1 MYVLGLDV
9 GGTSSRALLLD
20 ASGRRAGYGHAP
32 GGNPAAHGNAAAV
45 ANIGL
50 ALESAL
56 RGTDPALVTGA
67 VVGLAGAGALDR
79 PVFDRMWA
87 ATGLRAR
94 PRLVGDLGIAF
105 AAGTAEP
112 HGTVLIAGTGAIAA
126 WIEDGEP
133 VAVADGLGWLLGDQG
148 SGFWLGRRAARAAA
162 RALGRGDAGG
172 TLTRLVMDALLDDAP
187 PPPEATDPETFVPG
201 VTGPE
206 ATGPEATGPE
216 ATGPEATDPK
226 TSAAGTADPWA
237 AVPEGAAGELGGG
250 AGGEM
255 RTLAIRLV
263 VRAQSR
269 PPLELARLAPLVT
282 RAATEGDPA
291 ALEIVST
298 AARLLCETVAEVRP
312 ADATGP
318 VVLAGGVLAADG
330 PVGAA
335 VRERLGAGV
344 VRAGDGAGAAAWLAG
359 REAFGWDRATAA
371 LLHARVVSGR

>member
-20 ASGRRAGYGHAP
+20 ASGRRAGYGRAP

-56 RGTDPALVTGA
+56 RGTDPALVAGA
-67 VVGLAGAGALDR
+67 VVGMAGAGALDR

-87 ATGLRAR
+87 GAGLRAR

-112 HGTVLIAGTGAIAA
+112 RGTVLIAGTGAIAA
-126 WIEDGEP
+126 RVEDGEP
-133 VAVADGLGWLLGDQG
+133 VTVADGLGWLLGDQG

-162 RALGRGDAGG
+162 RALSRGDAGG

-187 PPPEATDPETFVPG
+187 PPPEATDPETIDPETAGPDRAVG
-201 VTGPE
+201 ETG
-206 ATGPEATGPE
+206 
-216 ATGPEATDPK
+216 D
-226 TSAAGTADPWA
+226 
-237 AVPEGAAGELGGG
+237 GAAGE
-250 AGGEM
+250 M
-255 RTLAIRLV
+255 RALAIRLA

-282 RAATEGDPA
+282 RAAAEGDPA

-312 ADATGP
+312 ADGTGP
-318 VVLAGGVLAADG
+318 IVLAGGVLAAEG
-330 PVGAA
+330 PVGTA

-359 REAFGWDRATAA
+359 RETFGWDPATAA
-371 LLHARVVSGR
+371 LLHARIVSGG